1 MNCLEKYRSKLVR
14 EINQNLRIVLESPE
28 EEAVHEFRVGIK
40 RLTAFYFFL
49 HTINPEIQSKQILKP
64 YRALFKSLGNIRDGH
79 IALQLINDLNE
90 ENLGDRTKLS
100 RAINASIRKDS
111 LSFKKKFPAAAQ
123 SSIRVPTIAS
133 TGISER
139 AILAQKQ
146 GVLDGLI
153 TEVMNIEGRISP
165 KKWHKKRILLKR
177 YHHIIDAF
185 QFCAGHLSDE
195 EEVKQIYML
204 QKLLGDWHDRITT
217 IALLQSIEKLQS
229 QAETVIDVFKKQDS
243 LLLGSAKIYLNKYTI
258 WQMAQ

>member
-1 MNCLEKYRSKLVR
+1 MNCLEKYRSKIVK
-14 EINQNLRIVLESPE
+14 EINQNLRTVLVSPE

-49 HTINPEIQSKQILKP
+49 NTIKPEIQSKQILKP

-79 IALQLINDLNE
+79 IALELINDLNE
-90 ENLGDRTKLS
+90 ENLGDRKQLIN
-100 RAINASIRKDS
+100 AINASIRKDS
-111 LSFKKKFPAAAQ
+111 LSFKRNFPAAAQ
-123 SSIRVPTIAS
+123 SSIRVPSIAS

-146 GVLDGLI
+146 DVLDSLI

-177 YHHIIDAF
+177 YNHIIDAF

-195 EEVKQIYML
+195 EEVKQIYIL

-217 IALLQSIEKLQS
+217 IALLQSFQKNQS
-229 QAETVIDVFKKQDS
+229 QAEPVIATLKRQDS

-258 WQMAQ
+258 WHMAQ